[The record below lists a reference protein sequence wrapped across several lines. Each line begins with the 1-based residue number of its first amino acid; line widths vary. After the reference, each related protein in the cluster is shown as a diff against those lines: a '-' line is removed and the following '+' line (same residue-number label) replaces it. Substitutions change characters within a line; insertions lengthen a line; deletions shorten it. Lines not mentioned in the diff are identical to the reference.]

1 MMFRCSQRAYQRV
14 ECNGKRMVNDNKRGK
29 EDNVNRTRM
38 TGIADARARDPRV
51 AFATAPGKR
60 HEC

>member
-1 MMFRCSQRAYQRV
+1 LRHAHGVLPARQYTAGERQQQ
-14 ECNGKRMVNDNKRGK
+14 RGK
-29 EDNVNRTRM
+29 EDNVNQHRTIGFAA
-38 TGIADARARDPRV
+38 GIALDLRV

>member
-1 MMFRCSQRAYQRV
+1 VRDSHSHLT
-14 ECNGKRMVNDNKRGK
+14 NGERRNKRGK
-29 EDNVNRTRM
+29 EDNVKQDRTIDVSV
-38 TGIADARARDPRV
+38 GIARYARV

>member
-1 MMFRCSQRAYQRV
+1 MSTVLEARQRRAARD
-14 ECNGKRMVNDNKRGK
+14 NLRMVNHNKRGK
-29 EDNVNRTRM
+29 EDNVNQHDA
-38 TGIADARARDPRV
+38 TGIAVGIARDLRV

>member
-1 MMFRCSQRAYQRV
+1 MYGVLEPCPKSV
-14 ECNGKRMVNDNKRGK
+14 LSTGIRMVNDNKRGK
-29 EDNVNRTRM
+29 EDNVNRTRK
-38 TGIADARARDPRV
+38 TGIAVGLAHDQRV

>member
-1 MMFRCSQRAYQRV
+1 MGRATRADD
-14 ECNGKRMVNDNKRGK
+14 RLLNDDKRGK
-29 EDNVNRTRM
+29 EDNVDQLGAA
-38 TGIADARARDPRV
+38 GIAVGSSRDLRV